1 MFNQFMNQLMKVNYD
16 LALYT
21 YILLCAIITGICAYT
36 FYVKEY
42 KREKTALK
50 FHYWM
55 EVEDIYE
62 KIYVL
67 SLFWVPSLLL
77 FIIIYP
83 LKKIIER
90 INKHYDID

>member
-1 MFNQFMNQLMKVNYD
+1 MTLF
-16 LALYT
+16 
-21 YILLCAIITGICAYT
+21 YIIIYFLGAIITGICAYA

-42 KREKTALK
+42 KRKKTAIK
-50 FHYWM
+50 FYYWM
-55 EVEDIYE
+55 DVGNKYE
-62 KIYVL
+62 KIFMS

>member
-1 MFNQFMNQLMKVNYD
+1 MDVGNK
-16 LALYT
+16 
-21 YILLCAIITGICAYT
+21 
-36 FYVKEY
+36 
-42 KREKTALK
+42 
-50 FHYWM
+50 
-55 EVEDIYE
+55 YE
-62 KIYVL
+62 KIFMS